1 MKLKTLL
8 AALALSVTPA
18 VAMAMCS
25 GYSHSDTA
33 NQCGV
38 GQVWDANAEKCVAS
52 TTS

>member
-8 AALALSVTPA
+8 ATLALSLTPA

-25 GYSHSDTA
+25 GYGHSDTA
-33 NQCGV
+33 NQCGS
-38 GQVWDANAEKCVAS
+38 GQVWDLDAEKCVAV